1 MGNVSN
7 VSEKTSRAT
16 PCSERIAGRLELY
29 GGAASRDGV
38 KEGDLVDVCV
48 DGHGYH
54 WVLVTKISRVEREV
68 AAEASSPSP
77 APTPLPEATPVAAR
91 PQTKAEAISARIS
104 ARNAAK
110 NKKIAEIKKSKE
122 LGKGIPLSE
131 RVYEGLLTNDPA
143 PACLGCVVGRR
154 FTFGHRSIKE
164 LKRGARGVTVPQ
176 AVRNLRRFLEDSKG
190 RSRKSADYEA
200 ICMEM
205 GIVPTSTAFNRY
217 GIDEELLLA
226 NDEFD

>member
-1 MGNVSN
+1 MGN

-16 PCSERIAGRLELY
+16 PCSARTAGRLELY

-54 WVLVTKISRVEREV
+54 WVLVTKISRVEREEP
-68 AAEASSPSP
+68 EASAAALP
-77 APTPLPEATPVAAR
+77 APEALPVAAR
-91 PQTKAEAISARIS
+91 PPTKAELISARIS
-104 ARNAAK
+104 ARNAEK
-110 NKKIAEIKKSKE
+110 NKKIAETKKSKE

-154 FTFGHRSIKE
+154 FTFGHGSIKE